1 MLIFSLLSFYVVD
14 TVPAMGI
21 WSSTTDRKALFDPVM
36 AFMGHK
42 DVEDTAQALGKSESS
57 QPSSASL
64 VEDKE
69 YSKLQES
76 NKSVV
81 EQSVPAE
88 EVKEETSNTVVH
100 SSPIEETQISSADI
114 KDTAAVENTEGSAVF
129 PPSPANF
136 SEPKAE
142 HIDEENISN
151 NLQKE
156 ISEEPLKEKVDDPLE
171 EGLKEHKQESLEE
184 SSEKLESL
192 EPKPT
197 SPMDES
203 GDLVMTKLDSV
214 GGLSENA
221 AELKIQG
228 EVIKDVSSIQAE
240 DIITDTLHKREE
252 SSISNP
258 VTSIETGNMEERSTS
273 NSSIKPQGIS
283 EMVSESNSHR
293 NDVVAEAVGMTA
305 KTGET
310 DIKEL
315 SSSSNPQDIADS
327 VAELEKVKMEMKM
340 MERAIQG
347 AARQAQVFF
356 FTYPFSLC

>member
-1 MLIFSLLSFYVVD
+1 MID

-21 WSSTTDRKALFDPVM
+21 WSSTTDRKTLFDPVM

-42 DVEDTAQALGKSESS
+42 DVEDTAEGLGKSESS

-64 VEDKE
+64 IEDKE

-81 EQSVPAE
+81 KQSVPAE

-100 SSPIEETQISSADI
+100 SAPIEETQISGRDI
-114 KDTAAVENTEGSAVF
+114 QDTAAVENIEGSADF
-129 PPSPANF
+129 PSSPAKF

-142 HIDEENISN
+142 HVDEENISN

-156 ISEEPLKEKVDDPLE
+156 ISEEPLKEKVDDPLK
-171 EGLKEHKQESLEE
+171 EGLEEHKQESLEE

-203 GDLVMTKLDSV
+203 GDLAMTKLDSV

-228 EVIKDVSSIQAE
+228 EVINDVSSIQAE
-240 DIITDTLHKREE
+240 DVITYTLHQREE

-258 VTSIETGNMEERSTS
+258 VTSSETENIEEHSTS
-273 NSSIKPQGIS
+273 NLSIKQEGIS
-283 EMVSESNSHR
+283 ETLSESNSHG
-293 NDVVAEAVGMTA
+293 NDVVAEAVVMTA

-310 DIKEL
+310 DIKAL
-315 SSSSNPQDIADS
+315 NSSNNPQDIADS
-327 VAELEKVKMEMKM
+327 IAELETVKMEMKM